1 MSVVYFI
8 YNIDID
14 INSKRDKELL
24 EEDLSKYE
32 YFDQKNKQIAIKNIP
47 INIEIEPDYA
57 IVEVEK
63 NNANDYYNY
72 IDGKLNIKQT
82 GYYKIVN
89 EKSYFEEFECNYFVL
104 YSKSIKNLNDCG
116 LLDYVKLTPNIIIV
130 QIIEQFKNI
139 FIDRLNKLKIR
150 SKEISKLTYVKY
162 KKYSIMIRENIEN
175 ISSYN
180 LFKLLDPITCLPTNI
195 NNFNIIVKLL
205 KNKINN
211 TKIKFSSTIGY
222 SENESDKILS
232 NESPYVK
239 VVYLNKLISHLNDR
253 SNN

>member
-1 MSVVYFI
+1 M
-8 YNIDID
+8 
-14 INSKRDKELL
+14 
-24 EEDLSKYE
+24 
-32 YFDQKNKQIAIKNIP
+32 
-47 INIEIEPDYA
+47 
-57 IVEVEK
+57 
-63 NNANDYYNY
+63 
-72 IDGKLNIKQT
+72 
-82 GYYKIVN
+82 
-89 EKSYFEEFECNYFVL
+89 L
-104 YSKSIKNLNDCG
+104 YSKFTNNLNDCG
-116 LLDYVKLTPNIIIV
+116 LLDYVKLTSNIIIV

-139 FIDRLNKLKIR
+139 FVDRLKKLSIR

-180 LFKLLDPITCLPTNI
+180 LLNLTNLLDSNTYLPSNI

-222 SENESDKILS
+222 SENECDQILN

-239 VVYLNKLISHLNDR
+239 VMYLNKLISHLNDK

>member
-1 MSVVYFI
+1 MSIIYFI

-24 EEDLSKYE
+24 EEDLSKCE
-32 YFDQKNKQIAIKNIP
+32 YFDQKNKQMAIKNIST
-47 INIEIEPDYA
+47 NIEIEQDYA

-63 NNANDYYNY
+63 NVANDYYNY
-72 IDGKLNIKQT
+72 INGKLNIKQT
-82 GYYKIVN
+82 GYYRIVN

-104 YSKSIKNLNDCG
+104 YSKFTNNLNDCG

-139 FIDRLNKLKIR
+139 FVDRLKKLNIR

-162 KKYSIMIRENIEN
+162 KKYSIMIRENINN

-180 LFKLLDPITCLPTNI
+180 LLDPITCLPTNI

-222 SENESDKILS
+222 SENECNQILN

-239 VVYLNKLISHLNDR
+239 VVYLNKLISHLNDK